1 MPKKYKITKNN
12 VQAHELIGLRA
23 KVVKSTDKS
32 REGIEGIIIDETKNT
47 IKIGS
52 GGCEKTLPKKEV
64 VLELELPSGEKTI
77 VECKEI
83 MFRPE
88 DRTKVFWRK
97 IKW

>member
-1 MPKKYKITKNN
+1 MLKKYNITKNN
-12 VQAHELIGLRA
+12 ILAHELIGLRA

-47 IKIGS
+47 IKIES
-52 GGCEKTLPKKEV
+52 GKRKEILPKKEV
-64 VLELELPSGEKTI
+64 TLEIELPSGEKTI

-83 MFRPE
+83 MFKPE

-97 IKW
+97 VKW